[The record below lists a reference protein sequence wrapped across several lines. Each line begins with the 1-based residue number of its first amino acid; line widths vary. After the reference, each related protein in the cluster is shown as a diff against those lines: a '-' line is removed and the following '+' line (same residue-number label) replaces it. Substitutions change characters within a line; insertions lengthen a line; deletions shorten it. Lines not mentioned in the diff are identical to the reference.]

1 MELFEFNNI
10 IQIVNRFKAVLKQK
24 KVTQIDF
31 AKDKLKIS
39 AGLFY
44 NVLTNKSLVD
54 ASFFKKNL
62 VIYKKIF
69 EWTKNN
75 DPIGDEPTTS
85 NHKSNKNELAGPSN
99 GENFTLY
106 SKLTEYFK
114 KSNINL
120 CKFCKSLNIVRS
132 TFQKFLKYKLDRIK
146 LNHLNR
152 IIYDKIELFFNQ
164 KESRKIEH
172 VSKWKDVHVVVCNWL
187 PITKKISV

>member
-75 DPIGDEPTTS
+75 DPIGNEPTTS
-85 NHKSNKNELAGPSN
+85 NSNKNELGGPSN
-99 GENFTLY
+99 GEHFTLY
-106 SKLTEYFK
+106 SKLTDYFK
-114 KSNINL
+114 QSNINDR
-120 CKFCKSLNIVRS
+120 KFCKNLNIVRS
-132 TFQKFLKYKLDRIK
+132 TLHKFLKNKIDRVK
-146 LNHLNR
+146 LNHL
-152 IIYDKIELFFNQ
+152 IKSFM
-164 KESRKIEH
+164 
-172 VSKWKDVHVVVCNWL
+172 
-187 PITKKISV
+187 TKSSYFLLKKKVINMNMRQNGKMCL